1 MEQVEQ
7 LQIDKLQQLRLAW
20 RQGLDSGAVGDIDFS
35 ALRREAK
42 DIMPRVS
49 FTAQARQDLLDIW
62 LFIAPRNGETV
73 AERVYSDI

>member
-7 LQIDKLQQLRLAW
+7 LQTDKLQQLRLAW

-42 DIMPRVS
+42 DIMASKV
-49 FTAQARQDLLDIW
+49 
-62 LFIAPRNGETV
+62 V
-73 AERVYSDI
+73 